1 MRTILVS
8 AFSAL
13 ALAACSGA
21 APDTRT
27 DAVVAA
33 DRYFAADAGRI
44 GWIDA
49 YPVWAAKEGFVLQG
63 GGLESALTFAEN
75 IHPDVRGDTSLAW
88 GPDFAGVSAAGDF
101 GFTSGVFNG
110 DGTAF
115 GHYLTVW
122 RKQADGNWRWLFEGG
137 IDVTTPTVVPGP
149 DAAVTAIAPSVPT
162 GTLEEAQASVLAAEA
177 ALGAKLA
184 ADGPMALAGFL
195 AADARV
201 QREMHG
207 AATGIEGA
215 RAMIAKD
222 PAGIAYGAPI
232 NLEMSAAGD
241 MAFTVGDVQWTD
253 GGGHTTRI
261 WAHTKDGWRI
271 VFDQII
277 PL

>member
-8 AFSAL
+8 AFVAL

-21 APDTRT
+21 ASVDRT
-27 DAVVAA
+27 AAVVAA
-33 DRYFAADAGRI
+33 DRYFAADAARI

-63 GGLESALTFAEN
+63 GGLENALTFAEN

-122 RKQADGNWRWLFEGG
+122 RKQSDGNWRWLFEGG
-137 IDVTTPTVVPGP
+137 IDVTTPTVVP
-149 DAAVTAIAPSVPT
+149 AASARVTSVAPTVAAGS
-162 GTLEEAQASVLAAEA
+162 LEEAQASVLAAEA
-177 ALGAKLA
+177 SLGAKLA
-184 ADGPMALAGFL
+184 ADGPNALAGFL
-195 AADARV
+195 SADARV
-201 QREMHG
+201 QRELHG
-207 AATGIEGA
+207 AATGIEAA
-215 RAMIAKD
+215 RALIAKD

-241 MAFTVGDVQWTD
+241 MGFTVGDVEWTD
-253 GGGHTTRI
+253 GAGHTTRI

-277 PL
+277 PR